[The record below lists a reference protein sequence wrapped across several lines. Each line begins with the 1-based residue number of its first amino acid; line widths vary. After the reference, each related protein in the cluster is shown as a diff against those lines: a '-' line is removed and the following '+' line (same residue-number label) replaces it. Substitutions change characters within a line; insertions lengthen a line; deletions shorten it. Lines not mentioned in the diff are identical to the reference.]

1 MASFAFYLAV
11 ISSMLSQ
18 TPAFLESGVDQYLKL
33 TWILPLVVLIFDSP
47 RAFINRKLFF
57 FYSFVLLFLLYCLIL
72 QSLKDVEYMG
82 ADLYNIA
89 ISLMVT
95 IVSFAYWTK
104 HGSATNI
111 KFLVVFLLISAL
123 YLTITVYTQFLASTS
138 LSQLK
143 YAFDAKNSMG
153 QILLNVIIVTIT
165 CYIPRQTIFR
175 ILFVLGLCIMVIVI
189 FMLKSRATLCGFF
202 FVILYYIVKYN
213 NPKIRVY
220 ITCLTIFA
228 VTYILCDST
237 AYEVVVE
244 QIIFGNRDASN
255 VDDLSSGRVYLMKQL
270 LPGIYESPWFGS
282 GNKYMDCFPI
292 IMIAQYGIIGASI
305 VFIFLL
311 YVASLISIKF
321 KPRLNYNL
329 ATYLLFW
336 AAMINSLFEANPP
349 FGPGIKCFIIWM
361 LFGISL
367 SKFSPLASHTKRYL
381 YLNKTQY

>member
-1 MASFAFYLAV
+1 
-11 ISSMLSQ
+11 
-18 TPAFLESGVDQYLKL
+18 
-33 TWILPLVVLIFDSP
+33 
-47 RAFINRKLFF
+47 
-57 FYSFVLLFLLYCLIL
+57 
-72 QSLKDVEYMG
+72 
-82 ADLYNIA
+82 
-89 ISLMVT
+89 
-95 IVSFAYWTK
+95 
-104 HGSATNI
+104 
-111 KFLVVFLLISAL
+111 
-123 YLTITVYTQFLASTS
+123 
-138 LSQLK
+138 
-143 YAFDAKNSMG
+143 
-153 QILLNVIIVTIT
+153 
-165 CYIPRQTIFR
+165 
-175 ILFVLGLCIMVIVI
+175 MVIVI

-202 FVILYYIVKYN
+202 FVVLFYIIKYN
-213 NPKIRVY
+213 NFRIRAT
-220 ITCLTIFA
+220 IGCLTILI
-228 VTYILCDST
+228 VTYILCDSA

-244 QIIFGNRDASN
+244 QIIFGNRDASDVN
-255 VDDLSSGRVYLMKQL
+255 DLSSGRVYLMKQL

-367 SKFSPLASHTKRYL
+367 SKFSSYTSYITR
-381 YLNKTQY
+381 T